1 MAMNNKDK
9 RIVVLSAGGTAGHV
23 FPATALLKELETRGL
38 EVKIIT
44 DSRGRKWADILNI
57 STNFQIQAS
66 GFFGKGVFSKVVGL
80 LKTLFGMFQTIFI
93 IWRLKP
99 ALVVGFGGYA
109 SIPAILVASFRSIPT
124 VIHEQNSVLGR
135 ANRFVAKRVDKIAT
149 SYQNV
154 RFLEKTIENKVV
166 FTGMPV
172 RSLVEELRSTEY
184 PVILDSSSLKILIF
198 GGSQG
203 ANIFSRVL
211 PQSLDRLDVRLRSR
225 IEVIHQCRVEDTDTL
240 VSNYRELGIKFEV
253 SEFFSD
259 LPEKIAQS
267 NLVITRAGSSTLA
280 EITII
285 GRPAVIVP
293 YPFAVDDHQTTNAKE
308 FESAGGGWLFSN
320 TSFTPKLCAGLLK
333 EVLFD
338 PVILEK
344 KAMSSKNMGQVGAVS
359 RLADLSL
366 GLISKSSP
374 VESGVAK

>member
-1 MAMNNKDK
+1 M
-9 RIVVLSAGGTAGHV
+9 I
-23 FPATALLKELETRGL
+23 
-38 EVKIIT
+38 
-44 DSRGRKWADILNI
+44 
-57 STNFQIQAS
+57 
-66 GFFGKGVFSKVVGL
+66 
-80 LKTLFGMFQTIFI
+80 QTIFI

-109 SIPAILVASFRSIPT
+109 SIPAVLVASFRSIPT
-124 VIHEQNSVLGR
+124 IIHEQNSVLGR

-149 SYQNV
+149 SYTNV
-154 RFLEKTIENKVV
+154 SHLEKIIENKIV

-172 RSLVEELRSTEY
+172 RSLVEELRSEEY
-184 PVILDSSSLKILIF
+184 PVLLDSSSLTILIF

-211 PQSLDRLDVRLRSR
+211 PQSIDRLDISLRSR
-225 IEVIHQCRVEDTDTL
+225 IEVIHQCRAEDTDTL
-240 VSNYRELGIKFEV
+240 VSNYRELDIKFEV

-280 EITII
+280 EVTII
-285 GRPAVIVP
+285 GRPAVVVP
-293 YPFAVDDHQTTNAKE
+293 YPFAVDDHQTTNARE
-308 FESAGGGWLFSN
+308 FEAAGCGWLFSN
-320 TSFTPKLCAGLLK
+320 TSFTPKLFADLLK

-344 KAMSSKNMGQVGAVS
+344 KANKSRNVGQVGAAR
-359 RLADLSL
+359 RLADLRL

-374 VESGVAK
+374 EKSGVAK

>member
-1 MAMNNKDK
+1 MVMNNIDK

-23 FPATALLKELETRGL
+23 FPAAALLKELEIRGL

-44 DSRGRKWADILNI
+44 DSRGSNWADILNI

-66 GFFGKGVFSKVVGL
+66 GFFGKGVFSKFVGL

-211 PQSLDRLDVRLRSR
+211 PESLDRLDVRLRSR
-225 IEVIHQCRVEDTDTL
+225 IEVIHQCRVEDTDAL
-240 VSNYRELGIKFEV
+240 VSNYRKLGIKYEV

-338 PVILEK
+338 PVILEQ
-344 KAMSSKNMGQVGAVS
+344 KAIRSKNMGQVGAVS